1 MKTEELSFESLMAIL
16 KETVLG
22 LRETRRQ
29 FTKMSEQFEKDRQE
43 LIRMS
48 QETDRQFKETDKK
61 FQETDRQF
69 KETDKKINKVHGL
82 FTSQWGKLIESIT
95 ASGCLSLFKQRGLD
109 ISTTYRNIKVEVKG
123 VKKAEYD
130 VILANGTEVVIV
142 EVKTSLKVEHVK
154 YLLDKLKEVKNLLKS
169 FSDKDIYGA
178 VAAISFDENSD
189 SYAIKNG
196 LFVIKNSG
204 KGILNIDNDANFKPT
219 IF

>member
-1 MKTEELSFESLMAIL
+1 
-16 KETVLG
+16 
-22 LRETRRQ
+22 
-29 FTKMSEQFEKDRQE
+29 
-43 LIRMS
+43 MS

-61 FQETDRQF
+61 FQETDRQFKETDKKFQETDRQFKETEKMFKETDRQF

-95 ASGCLSLFKQRGLD
+95 ASGCLNLFKQRGVD

-178 VAAISFDENSD
+178 VAAISFDESSD

-204 KGILNIDNDANFKPT
+204 SGILNIDNDADFKPA